1 MTSEQYQP
9 YPNPQHYEPFGAG
22 QSYPVEP
29 TSGGAT
35 PPRTVTYAFYLML
48 SGAALSGID
57 LLYGLTELS
66 YVRATAMAKHSG
78 KGTLS
83 DSQIDTIVTVS
94 FVVGCVVTLIS
105 VGLWIWMAFA
115 NRAGRNW
122 ARITATVFFGMYT
135 VDTLATV
142 TVGDGTAISTAIT
155 VLTWLVGLAVV
166 ILLWIKQSGTHFQ
179 PAPEYTPYSADT
191 YSAGPQDF

>member
-1 MTSEQYQP
+1 MTSDQYQP

-22 QSYPVEP
+22 QSYPVGP
-29 TSGGAT
+29 TPGGAT

-48 SGAALSGID
+48 SGAALSLVG
-57 LLYGLTELS
+57 LLYGLTELPHL
-66 YVRATAMAKHSG
+66 RATALAKDSG

-94 FVVGCVVTLIS
+94 FVVGCVVALIS

-115 NRAGRNW
+115 NRAGKNW
-122 ARITATVFFGMYT
+122 ARITATVFFGLYT

-142 TVGDGTAISTAIT
+142 TVGDGTATSTAIT
-155 VLTWLVGLAVV
+155 VLTWLVGLATV

-179 PAPEYTPYSADT
+179 PAPASTPYSAGT
-191 YSAGPQDF
+191 YPTGPQDF